1 MMGYIVLQTDFGGG
15 PSAPMTGMCKL
26 VSRDLKVYDLTHNV
40 PKFNVRAA
48 GENIAD
54 VIPFWPE
61 GTVFVSVCD
70 PGVGT
75 PRKASVAETLNG
87 YYIVTPDNGTLTP
100 ILEKFGIKAIR
111 EIDQRINRFHG
122 NAWSSKSDI
131 FHGRDIFAY
140 CGARLAA
147 GVICF
152 EEVGPAYPVEEI
164 IL

>member
-1 MMGYIVLQTDFGGG
+1 MGYVVIQTDFGGG

-26 VSRDLKVYDLTHNV
+26 VDRTLKVFDLTHDV

-48 GENIAD
+48 GKNI
-54 VIPFWPE
+54 VEVMPYWPE

-75 PRKASVAETLNG
+75 PRKASVAKTKNG
-87 YYIVTPDNGTLTP
+87 YYIVTPDNGTLTDVVST
-100 ILEKFGIKAIR
+100 FGVEAIR
-111 EIDQRINRFHG
+111 EIDETINRFHG
-122 NAWSSKSDI
+122 NAWSSHSDI

-147 GVICF
+147 GVISF
-152 EEVGPAYPVEEI
+152 EEVGEAYPVEEI
-164 IL
+164 IVE